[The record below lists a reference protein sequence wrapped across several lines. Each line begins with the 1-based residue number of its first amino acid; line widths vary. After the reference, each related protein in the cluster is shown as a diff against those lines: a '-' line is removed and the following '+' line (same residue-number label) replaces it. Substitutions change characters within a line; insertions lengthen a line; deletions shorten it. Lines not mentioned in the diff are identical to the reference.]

1 MMVDYIFDNYNNSDG
16 NDEYDKTL
24 HIDKMIVIIIE

>member
-1 MMVDYIFDNYNNSDG
+1 MMVDYIFDNHNNSDG

-24 HIDKMIVIIIE
+24 HIDMIVIMIE